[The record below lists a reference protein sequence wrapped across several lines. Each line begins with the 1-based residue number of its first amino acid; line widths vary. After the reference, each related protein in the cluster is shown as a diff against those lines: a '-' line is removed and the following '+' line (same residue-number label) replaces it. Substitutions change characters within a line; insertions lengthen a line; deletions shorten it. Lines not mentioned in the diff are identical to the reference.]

1 MVQILPEDP
10 NMFQSVMFKNPA
22 VAGVAYFVTVIRHA
36 PIADTGRGWDH
47 SKPVRYI
54 AYIERKEE
62 LTWKK
67 VKTFTKN
74 VKSGEDHGKI
84 PLIMGELFLKA
95 QQYLKDRGYELKD
108 RRWKVV

>member
-1 MVQILPEDP
+1 MAQVLPE
-10 NMFQSVMFKNPA
+10 NQKMYELVMFKNPDVVS
-22 VAGVAYFVTVIRHA
+22 VAFFVTVIRHA
-36 PIADTGRGWDH
+36 PISDTGRGWDH

-54 AYIERKEE
+54 AYIERKSGM
-62 LTWKK
+62 LTEK

-74 VKSGEDHGKI
+74 VKFGEDHGKI

-108 RRWKVV
+108 RRWKV